1 MSPVEVQ
8 VSNDLLRGQAVWLQQ
23 TWEAW
28 CVAEVLLEEVTV
40 SPTTELPQTTHK
52 LEHNYTR
59 EVLALL
65 QTF

>member
-1 MSPVEVQ
+1 MEAK
-8 VSNDLLRGQAVWLQQ
+8 VSSGWPWGQGLWLQQ

-28 CVAEVLLEEVTV
+28 CVAEVLLEEVVV
-40 SPTTELPQTTHK
+40 SPTIELPQTTHK

-65 QTF
+65 HKF